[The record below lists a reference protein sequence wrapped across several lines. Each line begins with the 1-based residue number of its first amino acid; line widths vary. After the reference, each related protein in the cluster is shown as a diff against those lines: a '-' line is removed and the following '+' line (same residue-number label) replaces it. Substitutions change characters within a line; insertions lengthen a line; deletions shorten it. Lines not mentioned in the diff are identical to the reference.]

1 MTRQLRNIFIKGEI
15 SKKEIAI
22 KQQLRNEFE
31 LKMKKRIQQHED
43 EIKKKKIDLELEMQR
58 KIKQVLR

>member
-1 MTRQLRNIFIKGEI
+1 LTRQLRNIFIKGEI

-58 KIKQVLR
+58 KIK

>member
-58 KIKQVLR
+58 KIK

>member
-1 MTRQLRNIFIKGEI
+1 LTRQLRNIFIKGEI